1 VANIP
6 RFGRPIVEIQARRT
20 MDAERI
26 PSIHAYVEDYH
37 DYANILIGLYMAAT
51 GVQLSDG
58 LPIADT
64 YARMDSRFQGPKD
77 KIFNATN
84 KTRMI

>member
-1 VANIP
+1 
-6 RFGRPIVEIQARRT
+6 